1 MIGHHD
7 EAVNRPKPPPLRMK
21 LANHPRKCRR
31 QLIGNQIPHPPLRI
45 ARRLLFLRNLA
56 KRPQPLH
63 PLQRHH
69 VEIGFRVIE
78 PLQPLHGGFRQF
90 FSWCLRWHNLPHHPS
105 AVNGRPIGHSRSRP
119 IGHSQLPIPHLA
131 QRLGL
136 VSELKRHGGK
146 LGLLVFGKHKRLTS
160 RNLKVDQ

>member
-1 MIGHHD
+1 MIGHD
-7 EAVNRPKPPPLRMK
+7 NEAVDRPNTPPLRME
-21 LANHPRKCRR
+21 LAN
-31 QLIGNQIPHPPLRI
+31 
-45 ARRLLFLRNLA
+45 
-56 KRPQPLH
+56 
-63 PLQRHH
+63 
-69 VEIGFRVIE
+69 
-78 PLQPLHGGFRQF
+78 
-90 FSWCLRWHNLPHHPS
+90 HPS